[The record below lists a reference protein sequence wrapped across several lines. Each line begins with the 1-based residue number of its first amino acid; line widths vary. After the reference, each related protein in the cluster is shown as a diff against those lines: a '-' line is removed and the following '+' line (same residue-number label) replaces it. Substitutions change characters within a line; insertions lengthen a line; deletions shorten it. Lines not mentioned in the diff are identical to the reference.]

1 MFAVK
6 GELARTPTGLE
17 DAAMMQAA
25 ENAVLGQAPRG
36 EAAAVMQSAS
46 RRKGRLGVV
55 PRDEATD
62 AAADGWVAVT
72 EARVPGFRV
81 KHARSSWPTRC
92 RPFRVDATV
101 ALNCLKPSV
110 RTSATY
116 VLHKMRC
123 SVYVCICLSGRT
135 PLAAEQQGKAVSAEC
150 WTAGSRITI
159 GKALEATAFSAG
171 DEPVEWRRATRPR
184 RARPGWTRRTRRW
197 SGKTR
202 RGRVGWAR
210 PSPPPPR
217 G

>member
-110 RTSATY
+110 RHLLRRNSKARRGVRG
-116 VLHKMRC
+116 VLD
-123 SVYVCICLSGRT
+123 GREQDNDRQGAGGDRV
-135 PLAAEQQGKAVSAEC
+135 LRRRRACGVEASDAAEA
-150 WTAGSRITI
+150 
-159 GKALEATAFSAG
+159 
-171 DEPVEWRRATRPR
+171 RATGLDEADKEVER
-184 RARPGWTRRTRRW
+184 
-197 SGKTR
+197 
-202 RGRVGWAR
+202 
-210 PSPPPPR
+210 
-217 G
+217 

>member
-1 MFAVK
+1 VFAVK

-135 PLAAEQQGKAVSAEC
+135 PLAAEQQGKARC
-150 WTAGSRITI
+150 PR
-159 GKALEATAFSAG
+159 SAG
-171 DEPVEWRRATRPR
+171 
-184 RARPGWTRRTRRW
+184 RPGA
-197 SGKTR
+197 G
-202 RGRVGWAR
+202 
-210 PSPPPPR
+210 
-217 G
+217 